1 MSTVRSIDQDEV
13 AFRYGVFRNS
23 AQVGQVDLHIEA
35 SVPDDAWLGLL
46 PPLEMFLAGL
56 QLPWDE
62 DWLATGVDLL
72 TGLVADLPPSTPAVL
87 QANTNLEVHEHPWR
101 RVHLF
106 EALGF
111 ELFQEKH
118 GYLWVDRGEPL
129 DVVLETRSLDDLG
142 DEAYAAIFSGVPSR
156 GLDRNDNYY
165 YAATGP
171 ENWARVMM
179 TSLAPEDRPSC
190 LIGYVNDEPIGMVG
204 LSAFDEEDTGTIA
217 YIGVLPDHRGRGLG
231 RQLLLAATAAARQRG
246 FKQILSDVDVLNTPM
261 RTAMVACG
269 HQPDLRPWHR
279 WAHWLRLR

>member
-1 MSTVRSIDQDEV
+1 MSTVRAIDQDEV
-13 AFRYGVFRNS
+13 SFRYGVYRGP
-23 AQVGQVDLHIEA
+23 AQVGQVDVHIEA
-35 SVPDDAWLGLL
+35 SVPDDAWLGVL

-62 DWLATGVDLL
+62 DWLAIGIDLIR
-72 TGLVADLPPSTPAVL
+72 GMVADLPSSTPPVL

-111 ELFQEKH
+111 EVFQEKH

-129 DVVLETRSLDDLG
+129 KVDLETRSLEEAGDD
-142 DEAYAAIFSGVPSR
+142 AYLAVLSRIPAR

-179 TSLAPEDRPSC
+179 VFLSPEDRSSC
-190 LIGYVNDEPIGMVG
+190 LVGYDNGEPIGIVG
-204 LSAFDEEDTGTIA
+204 LSAFDEDDTGTIA
-217 YIGVLPDHRGRGLG
+217 YIGVLPDFRGRGMG
-231 RQLLLAATAAARQRG
+231 RRLLMAGTAAARHRG

-269 HQPDLRPWHR
+269 HQPDLRGWHR